1 MASSFVGSQSFEP
14 IKGSLGFARFD
25 GLANFDTNLLLS
37 GNGRRRNRAFV
48 TVVNPR
54 RSFSRYE
61 FVAEVGNG
69 PIAGTV
75 PDVDLSLNPRV
86 AALKPSKTMVISDY
100 ATALVESGI
109 PIVRLAAGEPEFD
122 TPEPIVKVK

>member
-1 MASSFVGSQSFEP
+1 MS
-14 IKGSLGFARFD
+14 
-25 GLANFDTNLLLS
+25 
-37 GNGRRRNRAFV
+37 
-48 TVVNPR
+48 VNPR
-54 RSFSRYE
+54 RSFSRYA

-69 PIAGTV
+69 PVAGTD
-75 PDVDLSLNPRV
+75 PELDLSLNPRV

-109 PIVRLAAGEPEFD
+109 PIVRLAAGEPDFD